1 MSRISSLLIAH
12 SLSADHLVERKV
24 GHWDTAIR
32 ELTAKTLHKL
42 TGREPAYVVA
52 DVMPKLFAKTESI
65 DVNQRHGAVLAI
77 GEIVSMLKQLEIFEE
92 NRYIDDSLMGQLND
106 LVAMFQK
113 RDQFKGLSG
122 EMMFQSCCDFIRN
135 CSAAKLPVNADCIR
149 KILSRQ
155 SSSEFKTIFFLFFGR
170 IMAIDIGRLSEEEFE
185 SDP

>member
-1 MSRISSLLIAH
+1 MCI
-12 SLSADHLVERKV
+12 DHLVGRKV

-52 DVMPKLFAKTESI
+52 EIMPKLIEKTASI

-77 GEIVSMLKQLEIFEE
+77 GEIVLMLKQLEIFEE
-92 NRYIDDSLMGQLND
+92 TRYIDDNLMQPLNV
-106 LVAMFQK
+106 LVSSFQK

-135 CSAAKLPVNADCIR
+135 CSAAKLPATTECIGKNAAN
-149 KILSRQ
+149 KYFYFANELMVLL
-155 SSSEFKTIFFLFFGR
+155 KFLFS
-170 IMAIDIGRLSEEEFE
+170 IMAIGAGRM
-185 SDP
+185 P

>member
-1 MSRISSLLIAH
+1 M
-12 SLSADHLVERKV
+12 VERKV

-42 TGREPAYVVA
+42 TGREPGYIIA
-52 DVMPKLFAKTESI
+52 DVMPKLFEKTASI

-92 NRYIDDSLMGQLND
+92 NRYIDDNVMQQLNE
-106 LVAMFQK
+106 LVASFQK

-135 CSAAKLPVNADCIR
+135 CSAAALPATTECIGKYIQR
-149 KILSRQ
+149 RQ
-155 SSSEFKTIFFLFFGR
+155 DVFLL
-170 IMAIDIGRLSEEEFE
+170 ID
-185 SDP
+185 